1 MFLEAQGYTIEENFF
16 EQDNESAIKLET
28 NGRRSAGPMSRHI
41 DIRYFWIKDRTE
53 QAGIKIRHCPTLQM
67 LGDFFT
73 KPLQGNLFRKFR
85 DVILGYEHVDSL
97 VLDPLPTVEER
108 VGEVRSDGR
117 GTDGLDADGFILVL
131 TKKARKAKI
140 RKPLTHCAA
149 TRGQGCFNQL
159 NVVSR
164 SLSRN
169 NPVSIN
175 EV

>member
-1 MFLEAQGYTIEENFF
+1 MSEMCDQLIISYDAEFIQ
-16 EQDNESAIKLET
+16 S
-28 NGRRSAGPMSRHI
+28 RRC
-41 DIRYFWIKDRTE
+41 T
-53 QAGIKIRHCPTLQM
+53 C
-67 LGDFFT
+67 
-73 KPLQGNLFRKFR
+73 
-85 DVILGYEHVDSL
+85 
-97 VLDPLPTVEER
+97 